1 MGGSNLPIPFVVWV
15 SIYRQ
20 HSEDRGEHFHIS
32 DFGLFLILNE
42 LVMFVSLFFVFLF
55 TDGASSEGKCAY
67 QDLIKHL
74 GLTYDNKTFHMTR
87 PVADYS
93 EPTRVIMEL
102 TVSAILEVQFLT
114 ESFFS
119 SLCLNML
126 VSPCFSLKMW
136 ENDFVRWNETEFCDN
151 RYLIV
156 PAELM
161 WKPHLSIL
169 ELTESDKSKPNP
181 YVIIRSYGDVTLMD
195 ELVLVSTCKMQVYR
209 FPFDTQSCKLTFRS
223 VVHSDEEIK
232 FLLTPYERITEKSR
246 RMTQNQ
252 SEWELISITSVI
264 KTEETFIRFN
274 QSLLIYTIKIK
285 RRSALYIVNFILPI
299 LFFLCL
305 DLASFLISDTSGEKL
320 GFKVTVLLAVTVMQL
335 ILNEILPSSSERIP
349 LIAVYCIGVF
359 ALMMLSLLES
369 VFVMYL
375 IEKDNAPQDNET
387 DEDLRLSEDKR
398 GKARCEGEVN
408 KCVHS
413 SSGCDVSPIK
423 TPSEKLPVATEDSN
437 IQLMEVSLTLYEVRN
452 QIKTLLVSSRKEEA
466 KPGYWTKVARRINK
480 VFIICYVSAIIV
492 FLAYIFS
499 IWTVDND

>member
-1 MGGSNLPIPFVVWV
+1 
-15 SIYRQ
+15 
-20 HSEDRGEHFHIS
+20 
-32 DFGLFLILNE
+32 
-42 LVMFVSLFFVFLF
+42 MFVSLFFMFLF

-67 QDLIKHL
+67 QDIVKHL

-87 PVADYS
+87 PVANYS
-93 EPTRVIMEL
+93 EPTLVFMEL
-102 TVSAILEVQFLT
+102 SVYAILEVREKDQIFVSCVMIKMT
-114 ESFFS
+114 W
-119 SLCLNML
+119 LN
-126 VSPCFSLKMW
+126 
-136 ENDFVRWNETEFCDN
+136 EFVRWNETEFCGN
-151 RYLIV
+151 GHLIV

-161 WKPHLSIL
+161 WKPDLTVQ
-169 ELTESDKSKPNP
+169 ELTESEKSKPNP
-181 YVIIRSYGDVTLMD
+181 YVIIRSIGHVILMD

-209 FPFDTQSCKLTFRS
+209 FPFDTQSCILTFRS
-223 VVHSDEEIK
+223 VVHSGGDK
-232 FLLTPYERITEKSR
+232 WITEMSR
-246 RMTQNQ
+246 RKTRNQ
-252 SEWELISITSVI
+252 SEWELISITSET
-264 KTEETFIRFN
+264 KTESTFIGIH
-274 QSLLIYTIKIK
+274 QTLMIYTIKIK

-375 IEKDNAPQDNET
+375 IDKDNAPQDNET

-437 IQLMEVSLTLYEVRN
+437 IQLTEVSLALYEVRN

-480 VFIICYVSAIIV
+480 CSRGAVRFHDSALS
-492 FLAYIFS
+492 F
-499 IWTVDND
+499 NQ